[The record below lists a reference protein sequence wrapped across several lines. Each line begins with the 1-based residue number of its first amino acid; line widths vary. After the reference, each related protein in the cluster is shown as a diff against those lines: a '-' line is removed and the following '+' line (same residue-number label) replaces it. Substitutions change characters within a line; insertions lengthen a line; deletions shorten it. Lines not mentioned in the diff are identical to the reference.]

1 MTFTWSLL
9 RQAVAYRR
17 SFKWRNIFPEYRS
30 FSDSSAWKNAPPVP
44 EEILLASRLS
54 YLVYWAGLRPQ
65 AGLTMRRLRELADCD
80 PDEHMEILQP
90 APMPLALKL
99 VGFSSNP
106 GPKSHYEV
114 HRLIRGVVPG
124 FDLDAVFVCWDPS
137 INAALIHEPSR
148 NRCTLVLRGTA
159 DLTDLAADV
168 NAYPW
173 ALEWSPTALSAG
185 GLPGGRV
192 HLGFYQR
199 LHRSRISTQLLELG
213 PQECRIV
220 GHSMGGAIGVLLAA
234 ELVHHPGVPTPK
246 CTVIT
251 FGCPRVG
258 NEAFSQ
264 GFNELPSVRHWRVQ
278 NGMDPITRV
287 PPAGYDPLDFRHT
300 GHHIWLTLGAGTHSK
315 ATSETESP
323 KFTNGNSNHSNFST
337 NSIDFILS
345 TTSIDSTPWANES
358 LTRNGSASPVESR
371 LRAVSALQAA
381 RGSEGVRGSAPE
393 VIQPRPLVV
402 KDFIA
407 GLKGEHKMGGVCGY
421 VTTIEAWVK
430 MLNDSDQETSN
441 GGKCSTRSLV
451 ERFYEEMW
459 NACKTSSTNL
469 LISPTFTFRGCHADT
484 KFEGL
489 NGFVSYLKSMHLA
502 FGEYHCKIVDVLIQ
516 DDKACVRTS
525 ITGIHLGK
533 FAGVEPTY
541 KKITWSGAA
550 FLTIDAGLISDM
562 WVVDEFNSL
571 RHNVITSEDSTDEG
585 ALRTR

>member
-1 MTFTWSLL
+1 ML
-9 RQAVAYRR
+9 
-17 SFKWRNIFPEYRS
+17 
-30 FSDSSAWKNAPPVP
+30 SDSTNWKNTSPDP

-80 PDEHMEILQP
+80 PDDHMEILQP

-137 INAALIHEPSR
+137 INAALIHEPLR

-159 DLTDLAADV
+159 DLKDLATDV

-173 ALEWSPTALSAG
+173 ALEWSPAALSAG

-192 HLGFYQR
+192 HLGFHQR
-199 LHRSRISTQLLELG
+199 LHRSRITTQLLRIAPG
-213 PQECRIV
+213 ECRIV

-234 ELVHHPGVPTPK
+234 ELVHHPSVPTPK

-258 NEAFSQ
+258 NKAFSR
-264 GFNELPSVRHWRVQ
+264 GFNELPSVRHWRIQ

-300 GHHIWLTLGAGTHSK
+300 GHHIWLTLGTSIPSK
-315 ATSETESP
+315 ATFEMDTRKEIGVSSHTKTSKRALDFTLSKTSIESIPWATES
-323 KFTNGNSNHSNFST
+323 FAE
-337 NSIDFILS
+337 D
-345 TTSIDSTPWANES
+345 A
-358 LTRNGSASPVESR
+358 SASPSPLSPIASR
-371 LRAVSALQAA
+371 VRAVSALQAA
-381 RGSEGVRGSAPE
+381 RGSEGVPGSAPE

-402 KDFIA
+402 KDFIV

-430 MLNDSDQETSN
+430 MLNNSAQEKEKSN
-441 GGKCSTRSLV
+441 RAECATRDLV
-451 ERFYEEMW
+451 EQFYNEVWNSCRFSDN
-459 NACKTSSTNL
+459 NA
-469 LISPTFTFRGCHADT
+469 LISPSFTFRGYHGDT

-489 NGFVSYLKSMHLA
+489 DGFLSYLKSMHLA
-502 FGEYHCKIVDVLIQ
+502 FGEYHCEIVDVLVQ
-516 DDKACVRTS
+516 ADKVCLRTS
-525 ITGIHLGK
+525 MTGIHR
-533 FAGVEPTY
+533 GVYVGLDPTFE
-541 KKITWSGAA
+541 KVTWSGAA

-562 WVVDEFNSL
+562 WVVDELESL
-571 RHNVITSEDSTDEG
+571 RRNLIKSAGYADEG